1 MRVEIGPGPEKLGD
15 DWTTVSALPG
25 PAVDFLA
32 EWGLDRLPFDDA
44 SVDEVY
50 ACHVIE
56 HVGWMHVE
64 AALVEAWRILKP
76 GGLIELHTIDAGK
89 LMHHMSLVA
98 DRVIRERITSV
109 GAGDWQHPMQAFNY
123 QLFSYAK
130 EVGDRAC
137 VQWHHGCFTRE
148 YLQWLLERCGFV
160 TSTDWRDA
168 VNIEPRGPEKHG
180 AYNMGVAAVK
190 R

>member
-15 DWTTVSALPG
+15 DWTTVSAVPG

-56 HVGWMHVE
+56 HIGWMHVE

-76 GGLIELHTIDAGK
+76 GGVIEIHTIDAGK
-89 LMHHMSLVA
+89 LMRHLALA
-98 DRVIRERITSV
+98 DDKPVRDRLMGV
-109 GAGDWQHPMQAFNY
+109 GSGNWEHPMQAFNY

-130 EVGDRAC
+130 HVGDRAC
-137 VQWHHGCFTRE
+137 VQWHHGCFTE
-148 YLQWLLERCGFV
+148 DYFDWLLDRAGFV
-160 TSTDWRDA
+160 SVID
-168 VNIEPRGPEKHG
+168 VPEPRGPEKHG
-180 AYNMGVAAVK
+180 AYNMGVCAVK